1 MIMGKIPGHHLP
13 EGGWQP
19 PDQCDQCEDGYHV
32 DDAEY
37 DRDDDFDGH
46 SVDYGYHSDQSLI
59 QQIIAYVNF
68 DTPNLAC
75 KRQSHTSINQF
86 CIELLAKLKMQCNAQ
101 LNFLKSY
108 LTPSNF
114 TTLTSNFTTMVPN

>member
-1 MIMGKIPGHHLP
+1 MITARM
-13 EGGWQP
+13 
-19 PDQCDQCEDGYHV
+19 
-32 DDAEY
+32 DDDEY

-75 KRQSHTSINQF
+75 KRQSHTSIN
-86 CIELLAKLKMQCNAQ
+86 
-101 LNFLKSY
+101 
-108 LTPSNF
+108 
-114 TTLTSNFTTMVPN
+114 

>member
-1 MIMGKIPGHHLP
+1 M
-13 EGGWQP
+13 
-19 PDQCDQCEDGYHV
+19 

-46 SVDYGYHSDQSLI
+46 SIDYGYHSDQSLI

-75 KRQSHTSINQF
+75 KRQSHTSIN
-86 CIELLAKLKMQCNAQ
+86 
-101 LNFLKSY
+101 
-108 LTPSNF
+108 
-114 TTLTSNFTTMVPN
+114 